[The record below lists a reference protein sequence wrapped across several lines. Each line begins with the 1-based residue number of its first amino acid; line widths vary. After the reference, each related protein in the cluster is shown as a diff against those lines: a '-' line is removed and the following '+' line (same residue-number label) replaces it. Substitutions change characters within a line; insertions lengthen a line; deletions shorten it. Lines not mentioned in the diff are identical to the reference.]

1 MKLYKAPYPNAK
13 MGSINEAEFR
23 TEAELNGFKIADLS
37 NFYTNDLIDEI
48 NSFDPARIEAEAKAT
63 KF

>member
-1 MKLYKAPYPNAK
+1 

-23 TEAELNGFKIADLS
+23 TEAELSGLKIADLS

-48 NSFDPARIEAEAKAT
+48 NSFDAARIEAEAKAT